1 MRERSYQESA
11 DFLAEFFGA
20 TTEHAV
26 E

>member
-11 DFLAEFFGA
+11 DFLADFFGV

-26 E
+26 